1 MSVLRIAEFS
11 SVFSTGN
18 NILISQKK
26 TFYGFFFVNSP
37 NSQIV
42 ELKPLRN
49 NETKI
54 LIKNLKGS
62 VDGLK
67 VHDSNDQGGSR

>member
-1 MSVLRIAEFS
+1 MD
-11 SVFSTGN
+11 
-18 NILISQKK
+18 
-26 TFYGFFFVNSP
+26 FFINSP

>member
-1 MSVLRIAEFS
+1 MEIFD
-11 SVFSTGN
+11 FTN
-18 NILISQKK
+18 
-26 TFYGFFFVNSP
+26 FFVYSP